1 MRPAL
6 IKFFLRH
13 ILWLLPF
20 ISLMIFGAFLV
31 ERNENDYKVATKE
44 LNATLKKGNRRDV
57 ELPLIS
63 ICSRNQFSQRDADK
77 IMEMEEWRGL
87 NLEYYRQLY
96 YYRNITLNATEFM
109 SIFRNFAMY
118 KMDPNEIENF
128 TEDQKEFLGYHRIE
142 FSKLIEHQ
150 VRNHL
155 IIKVMSILMY
165 NPSLQV
171 VPSCDE
177 LIMYCN
183 YKGQDRIC
191 TDLFKMEH
199 SLDGFCCTLKPH
211 MIDLID
217 M

>member
-1 MRPAL
+1 MGFE
-6 IKFFLRH
+6 KC
-13 ILWLLPF
+13 
-20 ISLMIFGAFLV
+20 
-31 ERNENDYKVATKE
+31 
-44 LNATLKKGNRRDV
+44 

-150 VRNHL
+150 VINGLIHFGNEYSMFMVKTFYLLRLFHL
-155 IIKVMSILMY
+155 VM
-165 NPSLQV
+165 N
-171 VPSCDE
+171 
-177 LIMYCN
+177 
-183 YKGQDRIC
+183 
-191 TDLFKMEH
+191 
-199 SLDGFCCTLKPH
+199 
-211 MIDLID
+211 
-217 M
+217 